1 MFDSVGW
8 AIHLDGNPIMSAVFN
23 TVEVSWEG
31 KTYEVK
37 PTMALINKIEQR
49 LPLVRLVRE
58 LGQAEP
64 PVSSLVYVIAEILR
78 SVGVQVEEEE
88 VYREIVTSE
97 DPNLGM
103 NLRLAV
109 LAAIFPAPKKK
120 GEAGA
125 GNP

>member
-1 MFDSVGW
+1 
-8 AIHLDGNPIMSAVFN
+8 MSAVFN
-23 TVEVSWEG
+23 TVSVSWEG
-31 KTYEVK
+31 KAYEVK

-49 LPLVRLVRE
+49 LPLVRLARE

-64 PVSSLVYVIAEILR
+64 PVSSLVYVITEMLR

-120 GEAGA
+120 GEPIAA
-125 GNP
+125 ANP

>member
-49 LPLVRLVRE
+49 LPLVRLARE

-64 PVSSLVYVIAEILR
+64 PVSSLVYVITEMLR

-88 VYREIVTSE
+88 VYREIVTSD
-97 DPNLGM
+97 DPQLGM